1 MIEPNVQKD
10 MGMASTAHALACDEE
25 ISNVDHMWNAK
36 PRQDHGADPLNVQ
49 ERKVLHEMVD
59 RACRTDNWSDARTR
73 KFVILTALSKES
85 TRGRYGSCFPI
96 QVQDGKARMV
106 PASLSD

>member
-10 MGMASTAHALACDEE
+10 MGMAPTAHALACDEE
-25 ISNVDHMWNAK
+25 FSNVDHIWHAK
-36 PRQDHGADPLNVQ
+36 PQQDHWADPLNVQ
-49 ERKVLHEMVD
+49 ERKVFHEMVS
-59 RACRTDNWSDARTR
+59 RACRTEIWSDSR
-73 KFVILTALSKES
+73 KGVIRIALSKES

-96 QVQDGKARMV
+96 QIQDGKARIM